1 MHLGVIW
8 TLSPWAHD
16 DGTLLL
22 CLGAGE
28 SSSCLLKLLH
38 KVGPN
43 SKNPPKNEIQKM
55 RFKKWGSKN
64 EIQKMRFKILVKL
77 MAHCDFND
85 LTNFECK
92 EKAMSGNRS
101 YVYSLTLTWKNSWN
115 RIKLTFFGEFQ
126 PFGITVLHRGRRR
139 QRRHRRRHGHHRVL
153 RHRRRLRT
161 WSKISPTAIK
171 RIWSFDE
178 H

>member
-1 MHLGVIW
+1 MLICW
-8 TLSPWAHD
+8 N
-16 DGTLLL
+16 
-22 CLGAGE
+22 
-28 SSSCLLKLLH
+28 LH
-38 KVGPN
+38 
-43 SKNPPKNEIQKM
+43 E
-55 RFKKWGSKN
+55 KK
-64 EIQKMRFKILVKL
+64 LVKS
-77 MAHCDFND
+77 HQ
-85 LTNFECK
+85 
-92 EKAMSGNRS
+92 
-101 YVYSLTLTWKNSWN
+101 V
-115 RIKLTFFGEFQ
+115 TFFGGFQ